1 MAALRCWHRSCKRVP
16 ALQRVSRGLGIH
28 QLLLH
33 LPPGLPN
40 GADVRTAVENGS
52 AWQHLRYGTAGG
64 RHSRRQQP
72 MQALHYAQHARLRAA
87 WRRGG
92 LVAAGTH
99 LHRAGLRE
107 SSRGVARLDQIAAQ
121 SHGQVQV
128 KQTQMIR
135 LGTVNADATAKM
147 WAAQQDVFNH
157 REFQAA
163 VRVGANV
170 TARDSSGRT
179 ALHRLARMG
188 TAAHQPFA
196 HDTPAGAARRVLQ
209 YEAST

>member
-1 MAALRCWHRSCKRVP
+1 
-16 ALQRVSRGLGIH
+16 
-28 QLLLH
+28 
-33 LPPGLPN
+33 
-40 GADVRTAVENGS
+40 
-52 AWQHLRYGTAGG
+52 
-64 RHSRRQQP
+64 

-99 LHRAGLRE
+99 LHRARLRE

-121 SHGQVQV
+121 SHGQVLV

-147 WAAQQDVFNH
+147 WAALQDVFNH

-163 VRVGANV
+163 WEQ
-170 TARDSSGRT
+170 T
-179 ALHRLARMG
+179 
-188 TAAHQPFA
+188 
-196 HDTPAGAARRVLQ
+196 
-209 YEAST
+209 